1 MDLDALRERINA
13 IDDQMVDL
21 FVERM
26 QVAAEIA
33 GAKAEKNLPV
43 LDLRREQ
50 AVLQKVMDR
59 AGEEFEIY
67 VNKLYQTMFDVS
79 KSYQSGILSG
89 ETPLVAEIRKNI
101 ADPLLEFPKKAVV
114 ACQGVEGSYASRACD
129 RLFTL
134 PSKMFFSNF
143 ESVFHAV
150 ESGLCR
156 YGVLP
161 IENSSAGSVTEV
173 YDLMAKHR
181 FYIVKSMKLHINH
194 ALLARSGVKLED
206 VKEVISHSQALQ
218 QCSNFLKAHPGI
230 KVTIFENTATAAKFV
245 AQSERKDIAA
255 LSSADCAK
263 LYGLHM
269 LMDSVQNSE
278 NNYTRFICI
287 AKNMELY
294 AGSNKISL
302 MLSVDHKPGSLHEM
316 IGKFA
321 CRGINLCKLESRPI
335 PGKDFEFR
343 FYFDLD
349 GSVFSPDMITVL
361 QDIEQAAESL
371 SFLGCYSEM

>member
-89 ETPLVAEIRKNI
+89 ETPLAAEIRKNI

-194 ALLARSGVKLED
+194 ALLARPGVKLED

-245 AQSERKDIAA
+245 AESERKDIAA